1 MLKYLKELYRQR
13 TPLEL
18 ITWELAQARLA
29 KLEAETA
36 VDYTKSIVTYNEAR
50 VARLETYLAQYG
62 EKK

>member
-1 MLKYLKELYRQR
+1 MLKYIKELYRQR

-36 VDYTKSIVTYNEAR
+36 VDYAQSVVNYNNAR
-50 VARLETYLAQYG
+50 IARLEAHLRG
-62 EKK
+62 EE